1 MEGKQNKMSKIEI
14 IDCSHLDDDSVWYE
28 AIYYDGK
35 VHKLCKC
42 CYGEIMLTILDNL
55 KNIKVTVK

>member
-1 MEGKQNKMSKIEI
+1 MSKIEI